1 MNNLCSIF
9 TYCWYLY
16 VYYCQ
21 IFQAVFAVVC
31 EAVYE
36 INPVCSEVYVCMC
49 THASFQLT
57 FFAAEVWFSSES
69 WMVTNHTDRS
79 IPSKL
84 QLGFLHSDSINKK
97 STLKTS
103 TEHRFSFLN
112 RVVLWILDT
121 DAFSTTSG
129 QTTPCTGYHSVFV
142 TPTKNI
148 ITCIMIKQSVI

>member
-16 VYYCQ
+16 AYYCQ
-21 IFQAVFAVVC
+21 ILQAVFAVVG

-36 INPVCSEVYVCMC
+36 INPVCSKLYVCMR
-49 THASFQLT
+49 THASFWLT
-57 FFAAEVWFSSES
+57 FFAAEVWFSNES

-84 QLGFLHSDSINKK
+84 QLEFLHSDLINIK

-112 RVVLWILDT
+112 RVLLWILNT
-121 DAFSTTSG
+121 DAFSTTSR
-129 QTTPCTGYHSVFV
+129 QTTTCTGYHSAYLW
-142 TPTKNI
+142 PLQKI
-148 ITCIMIKQSVI
+148 